1 MYTSYKIT
9 PDRIATTATTATV
22 SVNVDGISLVPYDL
36 IPEGRVDVPDSFS
49 RRVVMQGS
57 IIIPR
62 GTKSVCIRTPQG
74 LRTLHTPD
82 LAISA
87 EMYWE
92 NDRVN
97 LDGSF
102 TDPSGAD
109 EACFQ
114 PAGTDCNATIGGSWA
129 MQSTECA
136 TELSQ
141 WLIAIVDRLGG
152 TTQAQE
158 RLRLNLAN
166 EFAAVEANTEGRT
179 ARRAAAEASTEKR
192 TTKSESA
199 AKEIVKFDT
208 DGLEPY
214 GYLSNVLNHDGRPDG
229 SVASIVMAMAML
241 PGTRRVLTY
250 LHSVVPF
257 TFCNFSFFIAGSMRT
272 FDAYLIHAQ
281 CMLLVQADNLLVRM
295 EDKSTVGPDWYR
307 INSSLVAAHVD
318 TRPNI
323 RVPDAYIDQIHFNLR
338 HIGTARE
345 MDRLNCQKGR
355 LFEGNRELTSFAV
368 FSGVTSQLAD
378 WCQNG
383 PDSVVKLPTHEQV
396 SELFRDSEAQAQVTK
411 NILTPGQWMQMS
423 DDEAMRVGGENEA
436 SFTFWEPF
444 PAELITIDSDKPRVL
459 EGFGQMN
466 FPKA

>member
-9 PDRIATTATTATV
+9 PDRIATTATTASV

-92 NDRVN
+92 NNRVTN
-97 LDGSF
+97 YGSF
-102 TDPSGAD
+102 TAEEDR
-109 EACFQ
+109 ACFQ
-114 PAGTDCNATIGGSWA
+114 PANTDCNATIGGSWA

-136 TELSQ
+136 TELVQ
-141 WLIAIVDRLGG
+141 WLIAIVDKLGG
-152 TTQAQE
+152 ARETETRLKLNLSNEMNAFYERTGLNE
-158 RLRLNLAN
+158 RLTTSAKTGEEGEEGEEETGDIDAN
-166 EFAAVEANTEGRT
+166 EMA
-179 ARRAAAEASTEKR
+179 
-192 TTKSESA
+192 
-199 AKEIVKFDT
+199 
-208 DGLEPY
+208 PY
-214 GYLSNVLNHDGRPDG
+214 QNVMNVLLFGGDWNMGEIP
-229 SVASIVMAMAML
+229 SIVMAMAML

-257 TFCNFSFFIAGSMRT
+257 TFCNYSFFIAGSMRT

-307 INSSLVAAHVD
+307 INSSLVTAHVD

-323 RVPDAYIDQIHFNLR
+323 RIPDAYIDQIHFNLR

-345 MDRLNCQKGR
+345 MDRTNCQKGR
-355 LFEGNRELTSFAV
+355 LFDGRELTSFAV

-383 PDSVVKLPTHEQV
+383 PDSVVKLPTREQV
-396 SELFRDSEAQAQVTK
+396 DDLFRESPAQAAVTR
-411 NILTPGQWMQMS
+411 NILSPGQWMQTS